1 MGDKILDK
9 LETKLQT
16 NAALLAIT
24 ILLCMI
30 VYGIGDISKEVKIYT
45 ISGAAAIY
53 VAISLASKIVK
64 NIIAYRV
71 IKKIEHY
78 KNIVANRMSK
88 LIKFTETVNSYS
100 TEDFEL
106 QKMENIRVLSNGLMM
121 DASEVKQ
128 DIEESTGI
136 LCGRINRELGDLNKE
151 FDYMDKTEK
160 FLVDNNYTGNRKVV
174 KVIHKK
180 FREYAKN
187 IDKWDNDRVL
197 NIEMNIK

>member
-1 MGDKILDK
+1 MGDNILDK
-9 LETKLQT
+9 LENKLQT
-16 NAALLAIT
+16 NAVLLAIAV
-24 ILLCMI
+24 LLCMI
-30 VYGIGDISKEVKIYT
+30 VYGIGDISKEVKIYA

-53 VAISLASKIVK
+53 VAISLESKIVK
-64 NIIAYRV
+64 NIIAYRA

-88 LIKFTETVNSYS
+88 LIKFTEIVNNYS

-136 LCGRINRELGDLNKE
+136 LCGRVNRELGDLNKA

>member
-24 ILLCMI
+24 ILLCTI

-53 VAISLASKIVK
+53 VDISLASKIVK

-88 LIKFTETVNSYS
+88 LIKFTEIVNNYS

-136 LCGRINRELGDLNKE
+136 LCGRINRELGDLNKA

-180 FREYAKN
+180 FREYTKN
-187 IDKWDNDRVL
+187 VDKWDSDRVL